1 MSSLYDDK
9 SKIVILQRGVLNN
22 LVSTIGLN
30 GDSSM
35 NQAKLVKRLD
45 QATKRVLFLG
55 YTQEQT
61 SLVDELVNANCEV
74 WHTQE
79 KIETTE
85 GFDFVISYGYRH
97 ILKKPIIESSKAPI
111 INLHISYLPWNR
123 GAHPNFWSFF
133 DSTPSGV
140 SIHLIDEG
148 VDTGPIL
155 FQRYVNFDKEQVT
168 FSQTYKKL
176 ILEIESLF
184 KENLRQIIEGD
195 YKPIPQRRK
204 GSYHKV
210 ADLPS
215 EFLGWDSNIQDEIR
229 RLDSLIFKRS

>member
-1 MSSLYDDK
+1 MTKYP
-9 SKIVILQRGVLNN
+9 Q
-22 LVSTIGLN
+22 LVTRLE
-30 GDSSM
+30 
-35 NQAKLVKRLD
+35 QAD
-45 QATKRVLFLG
+45 KRVLFLG
-55 YTQEQT
+55 YTREQT
-61 SLVDELVNANCEV
+61 TLVDELVNSNCEV

-79 KIETTE
+79 KIQSTE
-85 GFDFVISYGYRH
+85 GFDFVISFGYQH
-97 ILKKPIIESSKAPI
+97 ILMKSIIESSKAPI

-133 DSTPSGV
+133 DCTPSGV

-155 FQRYVNFDKEQVT
+155 YQRYVNFVKEQTT
-168 FSQTYKKL
+168 FSLTYKQL

-184 KENLRQIIEGD
+184 RENLPSIIAGN
-195 YKPIPQRRK
+195 YKPMAQRRQ

-215 EFLGWDSNIQDEIR
+215 EFSCWDSNIQDEVR
-229 RLDSLIFKRS
+229 RIDFLNSGKSK

>member
-1 MSSLYDDK
+1 MTKYP
-9 SKIVILQRGVLNN
+9 Q
-22 LVSTIGLN
+22 LVTRLE
-30 GDSSM
+30 
-35 NQAKLVKRLD
+35 QAD
-45 QATKRVLFLG
+45 KRVLFLG
-55 YTQEQT
+55 YTREQT
-61 SLVDELVNANCEV
+61 TLVDELVNSNCEV

-79 KIETTE
+79 KIQSTE
-85 GFDFVISYGYRH
+85 GFDFVISFGYQH
-97 ILKKPIIESSKAPI
+97 ILMKTIIESSKAPI

-133 DSTPSGV
+133 DCTPSGV

-155 FQRYVNFDKEQVT
+155 YQRYVNFVKEQTT
-168 FSQTYKKL
+168 FSLTYKQL

-184 KENLRQIIEGD
+184 RENLPSIIAGN
-195 YKPIPQRRK
+195 YKPMAQRRQ

-215 EFLGWDSNIQDEIR
+215 EFSCWDSNIQDEVR
-229 RLDSLIFKRS
+229 RIDFLISGKSK

>member
-1 MSSLYDDK
+1 MTKYP
-9 SKIVILQRGVLNN
+9 Q
-22 LVSTIGLN
+22 LVTRLE
-30 GDSSM
+30 
-35 NQAKLVKRLD
+35 QAD
-45 QATKRVLFLG
+45 KRVLFLG
-55 YTQEQT
+55 YTREQT
-61 SLVDELVNANCEV
+61 TLVDELVNSNCEV

-79 KIETTE
+79 KIQSTE
-85 GFDFVISYGYRH
+85 GFDFVISFGYQH
-97 ILKKPIIESSKAPI
+97 ILMKSIIESSKAPI

-133 DSTPSGV
+133 DCTPSGV

-155 FQRYVNFDKEQVT
+155 YQRYVNFVKEQTT
-168 FSQTYKKL
+168 FSLTYKQL

-184 KENLRQIIEGD
+184 RENLPSIIAGN
-195 YKPIPQRRK
+195 YKPMAQRRQ

-215 EFLGWDSNIQDEIR
+215 EFSCWDSNIQYEVR
-229 RLDSLIFKRS
+229 RFDFLISGKSK

>member
-1 MSSLYDDK
+1 MTKYP
-9 SKIVILQRGVLNN
+9 Q
-22 LVSTIGLN
+22 LVTRLE
-30 GDSSM
+30 
-35 NQAKLVKRLD
+35 QAD
-45 QATKRVLFLG
+45 KRVLFLG
-55 YTQEQT
+55 YTREQT
-61 SLVDELVNANCEV
+61 TLVDELVNSNCEV

-79 KIETTE
+79 KIQSTE
-85 GFDFVISYGYRH
+85 GFDFVISFGYQH
-97 ILKKPIIESSKAPI
+97 ILMKSIIESSKAPI

-133 DSTPSGV
+133 DCTPSGV

-155 FQRYVNFDKEQVT
+155 YQRYVNFVKEQTT
-168 FSQTYKKL
+168 FSLTYKQL

-184 KENLRQIIEGD
+184 RENLPSIIAGN
-195 YKPIPQRRK
+195 YKPMAQRRQ

-215 EFLGWDSNIQDEIR
+215 EFSCWDSNIQDEVR
-229 RLDSLIFKRS
+229 RIDFLISGKSK

>member
-1 MSSLYDDK
+1 MTKYP
-9 SKIVILQRGVLNN
+9 Q
-22 LVSTIGLN
+22 LVTRLE
-30 GDSSM
+30 
-35 NQAKLVKRLD
+35 QAD
-45 QATKRVLFLG
+45 KRVLFLG
-55 YTQEQT
+55 YTREQT
-61 SLVDELVNANCEV
+61 TLVDELVNSNCEV

-79 KIETTE
+79 KIQSTE
-85 GFDFVISYGYRH
+85 GFDFVISFGYQH
-97 ILKKPIIESSKAPI
+97 ILMKSIIESSKAPI

-133 DSTPSGV
+133 DCTPSGV

-155 FQRYVNFDKEQVT
+155 YQRYVNFLKEQTT
-168 FSQTYKKL
+168 FSLTYKQL

-184 KENLRQIIEGD
+184 RENLPSIIAGN
-195 YKPIPQRRK
+195 YKPMAQRRQ

-215 EFLGWDSNIQDEIR
+215 EFSCWDSNIQDEVR
-229 RLDSLIFKRS
+229 RIDFLISGKSK

>member
-1 MSSLYDDK
+1 MTKYP
-9 SKIVILQRGVLNN
+9 Q
-22 LVSTIGLN
+22 LVTRLE
-30 GDSSM
+30 
-35 NQAKLVKRLD
+35 QAD
-45 QATKRVLFLG
+45 KRVLFLG
-55 YTQEQT
+55 YTREQT
-61 SLVDELVNANCEV
+61 TLVDELVNSNCEV

-79 KIETTE
+79 KIQSTE
-85 GFDFVISYGYRH
+85 GFDFVISFGYQH
-97 ILKKPIIESSKAPI
+97 ILTKSIIESSKAPI

-133 DSTPSGV
+133 DCTPSGV

-155 FQRYVNFDKEQVT
+155 YQRYVNFVKEQTT
-168 FSQTYKKL
+168 FSLTYKQL

-184 KENLRQIIEGD
+184 RENLPSIIAGN
-195 YKPIPQRRK
+195 YKPMAQRRQ

-215 EFLGWDSNIQDEIR
+215 EFSCWDSNIQDEVR
-229 RLDSLIFKRS
+229 RIDFLISGKSK